1 MIKYLSLLV
10 CLNIGTGV
18 MYAFSL
24 NDGIQRALQNNKE
37 VEMAEI
43 KFAIAKSKEGE
54 AYGNFLPN
62 VSGSWQLG
70 KQKNEV
76 QGQPSNESTNQN
88 TKIISVEQKIFNG
101 FQSFYQ
107 AESAGHLIKAAEA
120 DYIQTK
126 AGIAFSAVEAYVN
139 FYVAQKA
146 LDIQQKNLEIAKEV
160 LNKINERLRLKVI
173 SKNDAAQYESDHLG
187 RFSDVLEAKKE
198 LFKSQTVFESII
210 GQENVTLD
218 DVKVPNVTFN
228 ISEEVQIVTLTN
240 QKLIKLNNLKKS
252 SRAELAR
259 SRGALLPKVTLVG
272 ELKHQ
277 DDVLYLGD
285 KDLTSKQ
292 YYVNVSVPIFQNG
305 QRFVKILNAQD
316 KYALSEK
323 EYEIGIETIQK
334 ELKSSIQTYTYSQD
348 LLRSYDDLKQ
358 MAVKR
363 VDRLKYQLKLK
374 ATDKLSLFIA
384 KQELNELN
392 LRILLLEKDLIL
404 NYYNVLLLTGSS
416 FWYDNIQT

>member
-160 LNKINERLRLKVI
+160 LNKIN
-173 SKNDAAQYESDHLG
+173 
-187 RFSDVLEAKKE
+187 
-198 LFKSQTVFESII
+198 
-210 GQENVTLD
+210 
-218 DVKVPNVTFN
+218 
-228 ISEEVQIVTLTN
+228 
-240 QKLIKLNNLKKS
+240 
-252 SRAELAR
+252 
-259 SRGALLPKVTLVG
+259 
-272 ELKHQ
+272 
-277 DDVLYLGD
+277 
-285 KDLTSKQ
+285 
-292 YYVNVSVPIFQNG
+292 
-305 QRFVKILNAQD
+305 
-316 KYALSEK
+316 
-323 EYEIGIETIQK
+323 
-334 ELKSSIQTYTYSQD
+334 
-348 LLRSYDDLKQ
+348 
-358 MAVKR
+358 
-363 VDRLKYQLKLK
+363 
-374 ATDKLSLFIA
+374 
-384 KQELNELN
+384 
-392 LRILLLEKDLIL
+392 
-404 NYYNVLLLTGSS
+404 
-416 FWYDNIQT
+416 